1 MEVIDGQWFMEGID
15 STDPSC
21 IHTSDGLLEVIE
33 KVGFLPLFSNDV
45 PGFSV
50 ENMTDPSCWWCG
62 DPEVDPW
69 EWRSI
74 LARTGKVAYG
84 KFFNN
89 KAGYVSK
96 KWFPDFANYRRDG
109 YDFDSRYED
118 GKAGRREKLIM
129 DLFWPKEGE
138 LWDATDDVS
147 LYSNEVKE
155 KAGFGKGGEKGFE
168 GTCAKLQMSAY
179 LTVKDFRPRLNK
191 KGEPFGWSVAIYT
204 LPEYLWGYKFVTKSY
219 KDLPED
225 SRKKIVRQIMK
236 HFDSDEKVI
245 RKVI

>member
-1 MEVIDGQWFMEGID
+1 MEVIDGQWFMEGVD

-21 IHTSDGLLEVIE
+21 IHASDGLLEVIE

-62 DPEVDPW
+62 DPETDPW

-219 KDLPED
+219 KDQPED
-225 SRKKIVRQIMK
+225 SHNKIVRQIMK
-236 HFDSDEKVI
+236 HFDADEKAINRVI
-245 RKVI
+245 

>member
-1 MEVIDGQWFMEGID
+1 
-15 STDPSC
+15 
-21 IHTSDGLLEVIE
+21 
-33 KVGFLPLFSNDV
+33 
-45 PGFSV
+45 
-50 ENMTDPSCWWCG
+50 
-62 DPEVDPW
+62 
-69 EWRSI
+69 
-74 LARTGKVAYG
+74 
-84 KFFNN
+84 
-89 KAGYVSK
+89 
-96 KWFPDFANYRRDG
+96 
-109 YDFDSRYED
+109 
-118 GKAGRREKLIM
+118 M
-129 DLFWPKEGE
+129 DLFWPKEGGI
-138 LWDATDDVS
+138 WDATDDVS

-204 LPEYLWGYKFVTKSY
+204 LPEYLWGYKYVTKSY
-219 KDLPED
+219 KDLPDD

>member
-1 MEVIDGQWFMEGID
+1 MEVIDGQWYMQGVD
-15 STDPSC
+15 WDDPSC
-21 IHTSDGLLEVIE
+21 VHSADELLEVIE
-33 KVGFLPLFSNDV
+33 KVGFMPLFSNEV
-45 PGFSV
+45 NGFSV
-50 ENMTDPSCWWCG
+50 ENMTDSDCWWCG

-69 EWRSI
+69 EWRAV

-84 KFFNN
+84 KFFRN
-89 KAGYVSK
+89 KAGFVSR

-138 LWDATDDVS
+138 IWDATEKVA

-168 GTCAKLQMSAY
+168 GTCAKLQMSSY
-179 LTVKDFRPRLNK
+179 MTVQDFRPRLNK
-191 KGEPFGWSVAIYT
+191 KGEEYGWAVAVYT
-204 LPEYLWGYKFVTKSY
+204 LPEYLWGYKHVTKCY
-219 KDLPED
+219 KESPED
-225 SRKKIVRQIMK
+225 SYKKIISQIKKHYKADEKTIMK
-236 HFDSDEKVI
+236 V
-245 RKVI
+245 V

>member
-1 MEVIDGQWFMEGID
+1 MEVIDGQWYMDGVD
-15 STDPSC
+15 SDDPSC
-21 IHTSDGLLEVIE
+21 IHSAEELLEVIE
-33 KVGFLPLFSNDV
+33 EVGFLPLFSNEV
-45 PGFSV
+45 TGFSV
-50 ENMTDPSCWWCG
+50 ESMTDPSCWWCG
-62 DPEVDPW
+62 DPEIDPW
-69 EWRSI
+69 EWRAV

-89 KAGYVSK
+89 KAGFVSK

-138 LWDATDDVS
+138 IWDASEKTAF
-147 LYSNEVKE
+147 YSNEVKE

-168 GTCAKLQMSAY
+168 STCAKLQMSAY

-204 LPEYLWGYKFVTKSY
+204 LPEYLWGYKHVTKSY
-219 KDLPED
+219 KDTPEG
-225 SRKKIVRQIMK
+225 SLKKIVRQISR
-236 HFDSDEKVI
+236 HFDADEKTI
-245 RKVI
+245 GKVI